1 MKNQVS
7 SPLYKKIRPD
17 IAVSE
22 GGKENFKHIY
32 NNRKRLV
39 CQAFEVWRGVKN
51 VHTR

>member
-22 GGKENFKHIY
+22 SGQEKYFNTFILTERNENVKSFKE
-32 NNRKRLV
+32 
-39 CQAFEVWRGVKN
+39 
-51 VHTR
+51 T